1 MDLMRVSAKVD
12 LDAILKNI
20 EETKKRC
27 ENQKIYA
34 VLKADGYGHGGLEIA
49 RELEMCDLIYGYAVA
64 TAEEA
69 FELRDHD
76 LKKPILI
83 LGYTFNDSYER
94 VILEDIR
101 PTIYTAAMAEE
112 YADVAKKLG
121 RKVYCHIKIDTGM
134 SRIGYQV
141 DEKSADEIA
150 SIFERSELVAE
161 GIFTHF
167 ARSDEEDKTAT
178 DQQYELFLHMI
189 QLLSQRGIHFTI
201 RHCCNSAAAMEYNR
215 DKLDAVR
222 LGVTMYGMWPSAE
235 VDHSFPIHPALSLY
249 SHIVH
254 IKKLPAGRSISYG
267 GTYTTTKE
275 RVIATI
281 PVGYADGYAR
291 SLSGKGEV
299 LIRGKRA
306 PIVGRICMDQMMV
319 DVSDI
324 PGVRVL
330 DQVTLIGRDKD
341 QCISFEE
348 LGELSGKFNYE
359 FACGLGNR
367 IPRLY
372 YRNGRLVEKKQFF

>member
-20 EETKKRC
+20 KEIKDRC
-27 ENQKIYA
+27 REQKIYA

-49 RELEMCDLIYGYAVA
+49 RELEQCDMIYGYAVA

-69 FELRDHD
+69 FELRDNG

-83 LGYTFNDSYER
+83 LGYTFKDSYEK
-94 VILEDIR
+94 VIKEDVR
-101 PTIYTAAMAEE
+101 PAIYTKAMAMD
-112 YADVAKKLG
+112 YADMAQKLG
-121 RKVYCHIKIDTGM
+121 KKVHCHIKIDTGM

-141 DEKSADEIA
+141 DEASADEIA
-150 SIFERSELVAE
+150 SIFQRKELIPE

-167 ARSDEEDKTAT
+167 ARSDEKDKSAT
-178 DQQYELFLHMI
+178 DRQYDLFLQMI
-189 QLLSQRGIHFTI
+189 RMLEERGVTFDI
-201 RHCCNSAAAMEYNR
+201 RHCCNSAAAMEYAK

-222 LGVTMYGMWPSAE
+222 LGVTMYGMWPSPD
-235 VDHSFPIHPALSLY
+235 VDHSFPIHPVLSLY

-254 IKKLPAGRSISYG
+254 LKELPAGRSISYG
-267 GTYTTTKE
+267 GTYTTD
-275 RVIATI
+275 RPRRIATI

-291 SLSGKGEV
+291 ALSGKGSV
-299 LIRGKRA
+299 LIRGHKA

-324 PGVRVL
+324 PEAKVL
-330 DQVTLIGRDKD
+330 DQVTLIGTDGEHS
-341 QCISFEE
+341 ISFEE
-348 LGELSGKFNYE
+348 LGDLSGKFNYE

-372 YRNGRLVEKKQFF
+372 YRNGELVEKKQFF

>member
-12 LDAILKNI
+12 LDAILENI
-20 EETKKRC
+20 KEIKDRC
-27 ENQKIYA
+27 RDQKIYA

-49 RELEMCDLIYGYAVA
+49 KELETCEYIYGYAVA

-69 FELRDHD
+69 FELRDNQ
-76 LKKPILI
+76 LQKPILI
-83 LGYTFNDSYER
+83 LGYTFKDSYEK
-94 VILEDIR
+94 VILEDVR
-101 PTIYTAAMAEE
+101 PAIYTKAMAMD
-112 YADVAKKLG
+112 YADMAKKLG
-121 RKVYCHIKIDTGM
+121 REVHCHIKIDTGM

-141 DEKSADEIA
+141 NEEDADEIA
-150 SIFERSELVAE
+150 EIFARPELIPE

-167 ARSDEEDKTAT
+167 ARSDEKDKEAT
-178 DQQYELFLHMI
+178 DRQYELFLKMI
-189 QLLSQRGIHFTI
+189 DMLKDRDVTFAI
-201 RHCCNSAAAMEYNR
+201 RHCCNSAAAMEYTK

-222 LGVTMYGMWPSAE
+222 LGVTMYGMWPSPD
-235 VDHSFPIHPALSLY
+235 VDHSFPIHPSLSLY

-267 GTYTTTKE
+267 GTYTTDRE
-275 RVIATI
+275 RLIATI

-291 SLSGKGEV
+291 SLSSKGSV
-299 LIRGKRA
+299 LIRGRKA

-324 PGVRVL
+324 PEVSVL
-330 DQVTLIGRDKD
+330 DQVTLIGRDGD
-341 QCISFEE
+341 LSISFEE
-348 LGELSGKFNYE
+348 LGDLSGKFNYE

-372 YRNGRLVEKKQFF
+372 YRKGELVEKKQFF